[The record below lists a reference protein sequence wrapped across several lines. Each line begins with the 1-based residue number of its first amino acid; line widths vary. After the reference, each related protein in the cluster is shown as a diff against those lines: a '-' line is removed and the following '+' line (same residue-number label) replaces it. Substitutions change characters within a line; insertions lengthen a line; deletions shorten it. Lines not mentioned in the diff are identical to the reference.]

1 MFDQATADQV
11 CDHIA
16 QGKSLRQLDK
26 VIGVSPQ
33 RVLRQCSADRKFAEQ
48 YARAVAMRAELNADR
63 LNDIVNDILDGKITP
78 EAGRA
83 AADQIKWH
91 ASKLLPKVYG
101 DRLEIDVVSINI
113 TDAIERRQA
122 QLLEQSVPL
131 LPAP

>member
-1 MFDQATADQV
+1 MFDQATADKV
-11 CDHIA
+11 CDLIA
-16 QGKSLRQLDK
+16 AGKSLRQLRVD
-26 VIGVSPQ
+26 VNVAPPTILLWCSQ
-33 RVLRQCSADRKFAEQ
+33 RPKFAEQ

-101 DRLEIDVVSINI
+101 DRVEIDVVSINI

-122 QLLEQSVPL
+122 LLIEQPVPL